1 MTITTE
7 GCGSSTRSVGGA
19 SEPCGEP
26 QLINARW
33 REETVKCGDEA
44 GMLADTVN
52 IPAGTNAT
60 FTLKRTSDNG
70 TITSESGNTQPSSVT
85 GTWVSQKS
93 SDTWNGAEV
102 KFSVSA
108 AGLQAE
114 SADPQ
119 LSFHRYADI
128 SRSEFR
134 RHMSSGVYGWE
145 RAVMVEFTDRIVV
158 IHVPIKIRKTGT
170 LPERHKNESYAAYA
184 RRWVP
189 PTYIPGTHDLSA
201 GEKVAL
207 KNSIEGYYRRKM
219 ILHRAGCR
227 RHSQSGGCADPLT
240 RKCCKFEIQMMV
252 HFYNL
257 NDSTAPSWASVVNYW
272 SGSDRANSSN
282 WFEGDLSTEPWVMAH
297 ETGHLMGFYD
307 EYQPD
312 GATGS
317 APWQPTNSSGLMGS
331 GTGLETYYFNEYA
344 NWLGDSSR
352 TNERWAVMRYS

>member
-1 MTITTE
+1 MTVTTE
-7 GCGSSTRSVGGA
+7 GCGSSTRSVGEA

-33 REETVKCGDEA
+33 REAAVKCGDEA

-60 FTLKRTSDNG
+60 FTVKRTSNNG
-70 TITSESGNTQPSSVT
+70 TITSANSNTQASSVT
-85 GTWVSQKS
+85 GTWISQKP

-102 KFSVSA
+102 KFTTAA
-108 AGLQAE
+108 AGLQANSE
-114 SADPQ
+114 DPQ

-134 RHMSSGVYGWE
+134 QHMSSGIYGWE
-145 RAVMVEFTDRIVV
+145 RAVMVELNDRLLR
-158 IHVPIKIRKTGT
+158 IHVPIKIRKAGT
-170 LPERHKNESYAAYA
+170 LPKRRKNESYADYVGRWTPEAYNP
-184 RRWVP
+184 RQ
-189 PTYIPGTHDLSA
+189 HDLSS

-207 KNSIEGYYRRKM
+207 KNSIEGNYRRIM
-219 ILHRAGCR
+219 ALHRAGCQ
-227 RHSQSGGCADPLT
+227 RHSQSGGCRDPVT
-240 RKCCKFEIQMMV
+240 RKCCKFEIQVQV

-257 NDSTAPSWASVVNYW
+257 NDSTALSWASVVNYW
-272 SGSDRANSSN
+272 SGSDRANSAN

-312 GATGS
+312 GATGP
-317 APWQPTNSSGLMGS
+317 APWQPANSSGLMGS

-344 NWLGDSSR
+344 TWLGDSSR
-352 TNERWAVMRYS
+352 TNERWAVVRYS